1 MKTPHLPPLFEATPI
16 QPLRQF
22 NPASH
27 ATATPA
33 PIHIGGWLL
42 SALVA
47 VLLCASCATRGQVQS
62 IVAESNAAIL
72 SSQIAGATLDLDG
85 AGNTN
90 RSDWQGASRQI
101 DEFIAAHPDQQ
112 VAAGA
117 LRIRQAI
124 LLLANGQFELARS
137 AFNEA
142 SHLKTDRD
150 KALKALSEPII
161 WWWQHSQ
168 VSAFNESQRNT
179 AHQHLNVFDA
189 QIAKL
194 DDSPDIR
201 DLLAELRVRVALKR
215 IAALQLSQG
224 KRDAFLDALN
234 HYGAIFSP
242 DDIAALASNNLNPQS
257 PAISTAEKRRLRALA
272 IIAKAKELAA
282 VFQSINQPVTSTELE
297 PNPPSIRSLARL
309 VLGE

>member
-1 MKTPHLPPLFEATPI
+1 MKTPYFPPLIETKHFQPQHQIHPGPPAAATPSRSDAI
-16 QPLRQF
+16 
-22 NPASH
+22 
-27 ATATPA
+27 
-33 PIHIGGWLL
+33 GWLL

-47 VLLCASCATRGQVQS
+47 VFLCASCATRGQVQS

-72 SSQIAGATLDLDG
+72 ASQIAGATLDVDSVG
-85 AGNTN
+85 ATN

-101 DEFIAAHPDQQ
+101 DEFIAAHPDQE

-150 KALKALSEPII
+150 RALKALSEPII

-168 VSAFNESQRNT
+168 ASALNESQRNT
-179 AHQHLNVFDA
+179 ARQYLDAFDA
-189 QIAKL
+189 EIARL
-194 DDSPDIR
+194 EDSPDIR
-201 DLLAELRVRVALKR
+201 DLLAELRIRIALKR
-215 IAALQLSQG
+215 VAALQLSQG

-234 HYGAIFSP
+234 HYGIIFSP
-242 DDIAALASNNLNPQS
+242 DDIAALAGGNLHSQS

-272 IIAKAKELAA
+272 VIQRARELAA
-282 VFQSINQPVTSTELE
+282 VFQNSNQPVTSTELQ
-297 PNPPSIRSLARL
+297 PDPPSVRTFARL
-309 VLGE
+309 VLDE